1 MISGSQVRAARAL
14 LGIDQKQLASLAGLS
29 LPTVQRMERS
39 EGSVRVI
46 VDSLEKVL
54 QAFAIAGVELIAD
67 GSPSAGRGIGVRLIL
82 RNQKALADTRS
93 STNTSLASLDAPD
106 SAESAGCGACSP
118 ERLV

>member
-14 LGIDQKQLASLAGLS
+14 LGIEQKQLADLAGLS

-39 EGSVRVI
+39 GGSVRVN

-54 QAFAIAGVELIAD
+54 QAFAIAGVELISD

-82 RNQKALADTRS
+82 RNQKALPGTRS
-93 STNTSLASLDAPD
+93 STNTALAFADAPE
-106 SAESAGCGACSP
+106 SAGSAGCGACSP
-118 ERLV
+118 ERLA